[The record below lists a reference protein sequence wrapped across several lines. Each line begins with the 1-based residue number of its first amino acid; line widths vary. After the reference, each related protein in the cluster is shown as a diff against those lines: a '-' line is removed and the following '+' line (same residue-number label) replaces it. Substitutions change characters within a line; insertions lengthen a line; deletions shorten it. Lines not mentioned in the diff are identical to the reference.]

1 MTALASGCIVYFIYL
16 NFIADWQAMSDR
28 ARNLAGLDNKLT
40 EGDDERDDGSLYKH
54 RKNEKSR

>member
-1 MTALASGCIVYFIYL
+1 
-16 NFIADWQAMSDR
+16 MSDR

-40 EGDDERDDGSLYKH
+40 EGDDEGDDGSLYKH